1 MVIGVESA
9 HNRNSGVM
17 DKISD
22 VTVRLLAGVI
32 LCFCSVSQCGAQ
44 TQNAPPSE
52 LVQYIKQ
59 AAKLG
64 LKEAQIQQNALKEGW
79 PSATISDA
87 LAYVRT
93 SAESSGASAKPR
105 GKRNAEK
112 GGAHSSVQV
121 ATDIPAAKAAI
132 RSIDATPASAT
143 YDVGQ
148 NTTSRTQDEYRIG
161 AGDVLQVSVWKEP
174 EASAPSTVVRPDG
187 KIGLPLLKEI
197 EVAGL
202 TTKEAEK
209 AIAERLSSYIPGA
222 DVTVIVAGINS
233 KKIYIVGAVKKEGPI
248 PYTYRMTVMQ
258 ALSEAGGLTDY
269 AKRKKIY
276 VLRAQ
281 NGKQYRLPFDYDS
294 VLRGEHME
302 LNVMLVPSDTLVV
315 PY

>member
-1 MVIGVESA
+1 MG
-9 HNRNSGVM
+9 
-17 DKISD
+17 KISD
-22 VTVRLLAGVI
+22 AIVRVPVGLI
-32 LCFCSVSQCGAQ
+32 LCFCSISDCGAQ
-44 TQNAPPSE
+44 TQKAPPSE

-59 AAKLG
+59 ASKRG
-64 LKEAQIQQNALKEGW
+64 LNDAQIRHNALKEGW
-79 PSATISDA
+79 PLSTVDEAF
-87 LAYVRT
+87 AYVRT
-93 SAESSGASAKPR
+93 PGERANSAANAPAQRSAESGRSSGP
-105 GKRNAEK
+105 
-112 GGAHSSVQV
+112 V
-121 ATDIPAAKAAI
+121 ATDVSAAKTAMRRTDTRSAPEVYDAAHNI
-132 RSIDATPASAT
+132 A
-143 YDVGQ
+143 G
-148 NTTSRTQDEYRIG
+148 RTEDEYRIG

-174 EASAPSTVVRPDG
+174 EASVASTVVRPDG

-209 AIAERLSSYIPGA
+209 AIAERLSSYIPAA

-248 PYTYRMTVMQ
+248 SYTYRMTVMQ

-281 NGKQYRLPFDYDS
+281 NGKQYRLPFDYDG
-294 VLRGEHME
+294 VLRGERME
-302 LNVMLVPSDTLVV
+302 SNILLLPNDTLVV

>member
-1 MVIGVESA
+1 MN
-9 HNRNSGVM
+9 NRCG
-17 DKISD
+17 
-22 VTVRLLAGVI
+22 TPLRLLAGFVV
-32 LCFCSVSQCGAQ
+32 CFCSVGQCNAQ
-44 TQNAPPSE
+44 ARKAPPSE

-59 AAKLG
+59 ASKLG
-64 LKEAQIQQNALKEGW
+64 LNDAQIQQNALNEGW
-79 PSATISDA
+79 PRSTISDA
-87 LAYVRT
+87 FAYVRT
-93 SAESSGASAKPR
+93 SGESANTSA
-105 GKRNAEK
+105 NAAAQRDAAK
-112 GGAHSSVQV
+112 GRRSSIQV
-121 ATDIPAAKAAI
+121 ATDIPAAKTAMHPADAA
-132 RSIDATPASAT
+132 PASEGYETA
-143 YDVGQ
+143 Q
-148 NTTSRTQDEYRIG
+148 NTSRTQDEYRIG

-174 EASAPSTVVRPDG
+174 EASVSSTVVRPDG

-209 AIAERLSSYIPGA
+209 AIAERLSNYIPAA

-248 PYTYRMTVMQ
+248 SYTYRMTVMQ

-281 NGKQYRLPFDYDS
+281 NGKQYRLPFDYDA
-294 VLRGEHME
+294 VLRGERME
-302 LNVMLVPSDTLVV
+302 LNVLLLPSDTLVV